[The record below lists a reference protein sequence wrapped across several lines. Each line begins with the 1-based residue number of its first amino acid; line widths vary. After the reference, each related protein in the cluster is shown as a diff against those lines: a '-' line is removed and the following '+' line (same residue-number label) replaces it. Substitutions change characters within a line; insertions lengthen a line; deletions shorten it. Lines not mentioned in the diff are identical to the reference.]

1 MAAVIIMPRIGLKI
15 RAIVIWKREIE
26 MEARIGKRIPAQR
39 TEWLFTEGGSEMEL
53 SLIHI

>member
-39 TEWLFTEGGSEMEL
+39 TEWLFTEGGSEME
-53 SLIHI
+53 